1 MKNILLGYYTIIGC
15 LLLSSC
21 LFEDVSECP
30 SGLLVT
36 VSVKDKNYFNIDQ
49 FEALSKVDE
58 KQPFTTFIH
67 TLSYE
72 LNSLQTG
79 QTIQK
84 SILSPLSSS
93 NATYSFPIDK
103 LPEGSYVLTVWG
115 NLSTGQAP
123 DELHP
128 DRLESTDLY
137 LASRRIEWTGSSA
150 TVSLELERTKGKL
163 VLFCRNFP
171 PTIRSTEEEIDPVY
185 QRVSPF
191 LVYSGQTQVEK
202 KASFSALEEW
212 MIAPSPE
219 GDPSKLD
226 VRFYTADPTR
236 PALTLPPLQVTIRRN
251 ELTAIR
257 IDYNNSQK
265 YWEIWCYIDSRWAL
279 VHHLD
284 IY

>member
-1 MKNILLGYYTIIGC
+1 MKNILLGYYAIIGC

-21 LFEDVSECP
+21 IFEDVSECP

-36 VSVKDKNYFNIDQ
+36 VSIKDKNYFNIDQ
-49 FEALSKVDE
+49 FETLSKVDE

-84 SILSPLSSS
+84 SILSLLSSS
-93 NATYSFPIDK
+93 DATYSFPIDK
-103 LPEGSYVLTVWG
+103 LPAGSYVLTVWG
-115 NLSTGQAP
+115 NLADEQAP
-123 DELHP
+123 EELHP
-128 DRLESTDLY
+128 DHTESTDLY
-137 LASRRIEWTGSSA
+137 LASRRIELTGSSA
-150 TVSLELERTKGKL
+150 AVSLELERTKGKL

-171 PTIRSTEEEIDPVY
+171 PSLRSTAEEIGPVY

-202 KASFSALEEW
+202 KASFSAIEEW
-212 MIAPSPE
+212 VIAPSPE
-219 GDPSKLD
+219 GKTSTLD
-226 VRFYTADPTR
+226 IRFYTATPAP

-257 IDYNNSQK
+257 IDYNSNQK
-265 YWEIWCYIDSRWAL
+265 YWEIWCYIDSRWAFI
-279 VHHLD
+279 HHLD
-284 IY
+284 IH